1 MKFWKS
7 VSVLSVVLLTA
18 CGGNPN
24 DAPSNT
30 GGDEIRVLSAGPL
43 EDALLTIAEDFRST
57 TGHNIVLTTGTTPVV
72 REHLEAGESFDV
84 VIGTQAVVDEA
95 AARGQVDASTSP
107 EVGRVG
113 VGIAVR
119 NDLEIPAITTVDELR
134 DLLLSADTVAY
145 NQGSSGV
152 YSQSM
157 IEGLGI
163 AEAITEAT
171 TRYANGTQVIAHVRD
186 GQGRDLGLAPMTEIQ
201 ANASEGVRM
210 IPLPDAV
217 QNHTAYHAV
226 VGTDAVDS
234 AADFIQY
241 LLTPE
246 SREVFRA
253 TGVE

>member
-7 VSVLSVVLLTA
+7 VSVFIILLLTT
-18 CGGNPN
+18 CSEGPN
-24 DAPSNT
+24 DVPSAS

-43 EDALLTIAEDFRST
+43 EDALLTIAEDFT
-57 TGHNIVLTTGTTPVV
+57 AETGHEVVLTTGTTPVV

-84 VIGTQAVVDEA
+84 VIGTKAVVDEA

-107 EVGRVG
+107 EAGRVG

-119 NDLEIPAITTVDELR
+119 DDLEIPAVTTVDDLR
-134 DLLLSADTVAY
+134 ELLLSADTVAY

-152 YSQSM
+152 YSESM

-163 AEAITEAT
+163 ADAISEAT

-186 GQGRDLGLAPMTEIQ
+186 GEGRDLGLAPMTEIQ
-201 ANASEGVRM
+201 ANAAEGVRM
-210 IPLPDAV
+210 IPLPDEV
-217 QNHTAYHAV
+217 QNYTAYHAV

-234 AADFIQY
+234 AVDFVQF

-253 TGVE
+253 TGVQ